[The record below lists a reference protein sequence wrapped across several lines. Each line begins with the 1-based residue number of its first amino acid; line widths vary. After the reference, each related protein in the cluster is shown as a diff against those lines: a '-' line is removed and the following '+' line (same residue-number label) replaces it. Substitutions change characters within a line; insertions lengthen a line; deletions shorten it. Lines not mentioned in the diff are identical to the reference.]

1 MDRGDFGEP
10 RGRSFNRAR
19 LKLRER
25 KNGPKVNAILNFGGW
40 LQNTS
45 WALSI
50 TGSDWAYP
58 FVQLIHF
65 SGLSLWVGTIMA
77 VDFRLLGFG
86 KNRQSPA
93 QLSESVL
100 VWNWVG
106 FGITLLGG
114 FMLFACSAQTYL
126 RNPAFLV
133 KIGLLVP
140 LGLMWHIVVQRKTR
154 NWNNPSELPASAKL
168 AGSVELLLWICVA
181 GAAVLIPT
189 LG

>member
-1 MDRGDFGEP
+1 MG
-10 RGRSFNRAR
+10 
-19 LKLRER
+19 
-25 KNGPKVNAILNFGGW
+25 AILNFGNW

-65 SGLSLWVGTIMA
+65 SGLSLWVGTILA
-77 VDFRLLGFG
+77 VDFRLIGFG
-86 KNRQSPA
+86 KNRQTPA
-93 QLSESVL
+93 QLSESVF

-106 FGITLLGG
+106 FGIALVGG
-114 FMLFACSAQTYL
+114 FLLFACSAESYL

-140 LGLMWHIVVQRKTR
+140 IGLIWHVVVQRKAR
-154 NWNNPSELPASAKL
+154 NWNAPSGPPAGAKI
-168 AGSVELLLWICVA
+168 AGSVELLLWVSVA
-181 GAAVLIPT
+181 AAAVLIPT
-189 LG
+189 VG